1 MTLLTG
7 LLAVIA
13 LSYGF
18 GCWYSFRYYKNLDET
33 SDRLAAHWL
42 TAGFLAQGILLG
54 GKWGG
59 EGYAPF
65 NTMDGILMALSFALA
80 MALLI
85 GRLKSPVAVLTSLFL
100 PFIFLLS
107 FLAFITG
114 FDLVPLMDS
123 HLMSSGMASH
133 IFLTFLGFSHFT
145 LGFGVAV
152 AFWIQEGQLKQ
163 HQIKSWSYRLPALEI
178 LDNLTVFYI
187 GLGVLFWFA
196 GLSLGAVQAVQVW
209 NRLPLD
215 DPKIL
220 GSLLVLIIYACFFL
234 LRWGLKIRGKKSMTL
249 VMAGY
254 FLALFTFVGVRVFL
268 TTQHVF

>member
-7 LLAVIA
+7 LLATIA
-13 LSYGF
+13 FFYGF
-18 GCWYSFRYYKNLDET
+18 GCWYSFRYYKNLDNT
-33 SDRLAAHWL
+33 SDGLSARWL
-42 TAGFLAQGILLG
+42 TAGFLGQGIILG
-54 GKWGG
+54 GKWVT
-59 EGYAPF
+59 EGFAPF
-65 NTMDGILMALSFALA
+65 NTMDGILTALSFSLA
-80 MALLI
+80 TAFLI
-85 GRLKSPVAVLTSLFL
+85 GRLKSPVAILTSLFL

-114 FDLVPLMDS
+114 FNMAPLMDS
-123 HLMSSGMASH
+123 HLMSSGMACH
-133 IFLTFLGFSHFT
+133 IFLTFLGFAHFT

-187 GLGVLFWFA
+187 ALGFLFWLGGLG
-196 GLSLGAVQAVQVW
+196 LGSIQAFQVW
-209 NRLPLD
+209 HRLPLD

-220 GSLLVLIIYACFFL
+220 GSFLVLIIYACFFL
-234 LRWGLKIRGKKSMTL
+234 LRWGLKIHGKKSMTL

-268 TTQHVF
+268 TTRHLF